1 MFKIYATTFHKI
13 IPRYDFMK
21 RKNPN
26 RITAY
31 K

>member
-1 MFKIYATTFHKI
+1 MFKIYAITFHR